1 MPNTPLMYGLGSS
14 ALVKQDPVTDEQFE
28 FIRGCF
34 NSCGV
39 TCVVDESEINTVI
52 AISGSAPAYVLKMA
66 DTLINYGVANGLSYD
81 DASKLVLQVFAG
93 CSKMAAQSDST
104 IKQLIDAVTSPN
116 GTTEAGLK
124 SLNNNNFDQTIISC
138 LEATVNRA
146 EELSK

>member
-1 MPNTPLMYGLGSS
+1 
-14 ALVKQDPVTDEQFE
+14 
-28 FIRGCF
+28 
-34 NSCGV
+34 
-39 TCVVDESEINTVI
+39 
-52 AISGSAPAYVLKMA
+52 
-66 DTLINYGVANGLSYD
+66 
-81 DASKLVLQVFAG
+81 
-93 CSKMAAQSDST
+93 MAAQSDST